1 MEIIELQQIP
11 GIETNAKLK
20 AKYLHFDKLL
30 VELRKKEL
38 PDGAVIL
45 VNQEIEELNV
55 TRGPETDWKRMIAKK
70 QTNILKLLEKELN
83 LVPINHYRNLWL
95 ALGIAAFG
103 IPLGV
108 VFAASIGNMGFMGIG
123 LPMGIPIGIAIG
135 SGLDKKAMEEGRQ
148 LDWDING

>member
-11 GIETNAKLK
+11 GLETHAKLK
-20 AKYLHFDKLL
+20 TKYLQFDKLL
-30 VELRKKEL
+30 VELRKREL
-38 PDGAVIL
+38 PDSVVMAV
-45 VNQEIEELNV
+45 NHEIEELNAD
-55 TRGPETDWKRMIAKK
+55 RGTETDRRRIIAKK
-70 QTNILKLLEKELN
+70 QANILKFLEKELK

-108 VFAASIGNMGFMGIG
+108 AFAASIGNMAFLGIG
-123 LPMGIPIGIAIG
+123 LPMGFPLGIAIG
-135 SGLDKKAMEEGRQ
+135 SGLDKKALEEGRQ

>member
-30 VELRKKEL
+30 DELRKREL
-38 PDGAVIL
+38 PEDL
-45 VNQEIEELNV
+45 VMSVNHEIEELNAS
-55 TRGPETDWKRMIAKK
+55 RDPETDSRRMIAKK
-70 QTNILKLLEKELN
+70 QVTILKLLEKELN